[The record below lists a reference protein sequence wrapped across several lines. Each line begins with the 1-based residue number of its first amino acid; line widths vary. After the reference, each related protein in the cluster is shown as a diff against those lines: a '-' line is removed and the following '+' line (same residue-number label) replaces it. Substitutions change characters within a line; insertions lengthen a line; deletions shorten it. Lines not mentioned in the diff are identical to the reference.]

1 MGCNVVSTYT
11 AYSIYRAC
19 YEGVPA
25 IERVV
30 TVAGSGIKE
39 PQNLLVRYGTP
50 LEHIFNE
57 AGGFVGNV
65 QRICMG
71 GPMMGICVA
80 DISAGSVKGASGL
93 LVFTEQEDR
102 DIADPVCIRC
112 GNCIA
117 HCPMKLEPIYMYM
130 YVKKGDYKKMEE
142 YHVMD
147 CFECGS
153 CSWGC
158 PGRLPLTHT
167 FKVGKAMLNAKR
179 AEEKAR
185 AEAARVNA
193 AAAAGKEAR
202 A

>member
-1 MGCNVVSTYT
+1 
-11 AYSIYRAC
+11 
-19 YEGVPA
+19 
-25 IERVV
+25 
-30 TVAGSGIKE
+30 
-39 PQNLLVRYGTP
+39 
-50 LEHIFNE
+50 
-57 AGGFVGNV
+57 
-65 QRICMG
+65 
-71 GPMMGICVA
+71 MMGICVA
-80 DISAGSVKGASGL
+80 HISAGSVKGASGL

-102 DIADPVCIRC
+102 DIENPVCIRC

-117 HCPMKLEPIYMYM
+117 HCPMKLQPIYMYM
-130 YVKKGDYKKMEE
+130 YVLKGDYKKMEE
-142 YHVMD
+142 YHVAD

-167 FKVGKAMLNAKR
+167 FKVGKAMLSAKK

-185 AEAARVNA
+185 AEAAKVTA